1 MSTLAQLSMRMAIF
15 LGLLI
20 MIKCDLSEDWSLNDP
35 QQSNSD
41 RNLFRILEMYRA
53 LGGKK
58 NSNQFDIGFSGFSKR
73 PFDRLEGAHFS
84 GFDKRTLDLLEG
96 SSMSGFNKRY
106 FDVPRLYIKKNFDK
120 FDSATLSG
128 FRRKRMLDNIDSA
141 GFAFSK

>member
-35 QQSNSD
+35 QQSYSD
-41 RNLFRILEMYRA
+41 RNLFRILE
-53 LGGKK
+53 
-58 NSNQFDIGFSGFSKR
+58 IKR

-84 GFDKRTLDLLEG
+84 GFDKRTLDMLEG
-96 SSMSGFNKRY
+96 SSMSGFNKR
-106 FDVPRLYIKKNFDK
+106 
-120 FDSATLSG
+120 ATLSG

>member
-1 MSTLAQLSMRMAIF
+1 
-15 LGLLI
+15 
-20 MIKCDLSEDWSLNDP
+20 
-35 QQSNSD
+35 
-41 RNLFRILEMYRA
+41 MYRA

-58 NSNQFDIGFSGFSKR
+58 NFNQFDVGLSGFSKR

-84 GFDKRTLDLLEG
+84 GFDKRTLDMLEG

-106 FDVPRLYIKKNFDK
+106 FDVPRLYIKRNFDK

-141 GFAFSK
+141 GFAFSNKTLLYQQLHFTFRSLSWYEIINCYINLSSIILMRSIALA